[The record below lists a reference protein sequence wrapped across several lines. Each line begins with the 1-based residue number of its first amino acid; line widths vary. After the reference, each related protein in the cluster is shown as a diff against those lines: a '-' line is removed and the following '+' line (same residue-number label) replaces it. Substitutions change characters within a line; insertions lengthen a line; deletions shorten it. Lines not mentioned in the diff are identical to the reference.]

1 MPMKFNTKKTPF
13 CMSSNMII
21 IKYGIQYNYWVGHSV
36 MKTVDD
42 VAFKKRNS
50 MIEVN
55 DESSEKFEMEVLSE
69 VALDKALMVIENSI
83 NTK

>member
-1 MPMKFNTKKTPF
+1 
-13 CMSSNMII
+13 MSSNMII
-21 IKYGIQYNYWVGHSV
+21 IKYGIQYNYWVGRSV

-55 DESSEKFEMEVLSE
+55 DESSENFEMEVLSE